1 MSLLVPLCT
10 FRPIFVSDVY
20 THVSLYPYLLAHV
33 LSPLGVARAYV
44 PKSVVYNFGLAVY
57 TQLLALLK
65 QFHTRVLNQTQ
76 C

>member
-20 THVSLYPYLLAHV
+20 THVSLYTYLFSHV
-33 LSPLGVARAYV
+33 LFTGCST
-44 PKSVVYNFGLAVY
+44 SVCPYNYGLAVY

-65 QFHTRVLNQTQ
+65 QVYTRVLNQTQ
-76 C
+76 S